1 MGKRF
6 SFHYAWIVLIITFF
20 TLIVAAGVRSMPGI
34 LIVPLEKE
42 FGWDRSAIS
51 FAVSVNLLLYGLV
64 GPFAAGLMNRF
75 GIKRII
81 VFALSLLISG
91 ILLTTIMRTNWE
103 LVVLWG
109 VMVGF
114 GSGMAAL
121 VLGATVV
128 NRWFVSHRGL
138 LMGILTAST
147 ATGQII
153 FLPFLAALTE
163 REGWRN
169 AVYAVASILA
179 ILLPT
184 VLFLMKDSPKKSGL
198 LPYGAKSEEEGI
210 IPVSGNPFMEA
221 ISALRVG
228 LRSRNFWLLAGSFF
242 VCGASTNGLVGTHLV
257 PACSDHG
264 IPEVRAAGLLALMGI
279 FDLIGTVGSGWLSDR
294 VNNKILLFMYYGLR
308 GISLLLLP
316 QAFDP
321 ESNKLSIFAVFYGLD
336 WIATVPP
343 TVALTAKIF
352 GREKVGLMFG
362 WVVAFHQIGAAVAA
376 FGAGYIRT
384 VQGEYD
390 LAFMFAGALCV
401 ITALGIFAVSTERE
415 EGKFSKTPEFAS

>member
-1 MGKRF
+1 MSKRF
-6 SFHYAWIVLIITFF
+6 SFHYAWIVLIVTFF

-42 FGWDRSAIS
+42 FGWNRSAIS

-75 GIKRII
+75 GIKRIM
-81 VFALSLLISG
+81 VFALGLLISG

-153 FLPFLAALTE
+153 FLPFLASLTE
-163 REGWRN
+163 QEGWRN
-169 AVYAVASILA
+169 AVYAVASILG

-184 VLFLMKDSPKKSGL
+184 VFFLMKDSPKQSGL

-210 IPVSGNPFMEA
+210 LPVSGNPFMEA

-401 ITALGIFAVSTERE
+401 ITALGIFAVSTEKE
-415 EGKFSKTPEFAS
+415 EGKLPETPEFAS

>member
-1 MGKRF
+1 MFRRF
-6 SFHYAWIVLIITFF
+6 PFHYAWIVLIVTFF

-34 LIVPLEKE
+34 LILPLEKE
-42 FGWDRSAIS
+42 FGWDRSGIS

-75 GIKRII
+75 GLKRIMLL
-81 VFALSLLISG
+81 ALILLITG
-91 ILLTTIMRTNWE
+91 ILLTTIMRTNWQ
-103 LVVLWG
+103 LVLLWG

-147 ATGQII
+147 ATGQIV
-153 FLPFLAALTE
+153 FLPFLASLTE
-163 REGWRN
+163 KEGWRN
-169 AVYAVASILA
+169 AVFTVAAVLGVLI
-179 ILLPT
+179 PT
-184 VLFLMKDSPKKSGL
+184 VVFLMKDSPKQSGL
-198 LPYGAKSEEEGI
+198 LPYGAKEGEEI
-210 IPVSGNPFMEA
+210 LSAPSGNPFLEA
-221 ISALRVG
+221 LQALKTG

-264 IPEVRAAGLLALMGI
+264 IPEVQAAGLLAMMGI

-294 VNNKILLFMYYGLR
+294 VNNKILLFAYYGLR
-308 GISLLLLP
+308 GLSLIFLP
-316 QAFDP
+316 SAFDP
-321 ESNKLSIFAVFYGLD
+321 DSNKLSLFAVFYGLD

-343 TVALTAKIF
+343 TVALTAKVF

-376 FGAGYIRT
+376 FGAGYLRSL
-384 VQGEYD
+384 QGHYD
-390 LAFMFAGALCV
+390 SAFLLAGGLCV
-401 ITALGIFAVSTERE
+401 ATAFSIFAISTAGKE
-415 EGKFSKTPEFAS
+415 EKFSSDAELAT

>member
-1 MGKRF
+1 MSKRF
-6 SFHYAWIVLIITFF
+6 SFHYAWIVLIVTFF

-42 FGWDRSAIS
+42 FGWNRSAIS

-75 GIKRII
+75 GIKRIM
-81 VFALSLLISG
+81 VFALGLLISG

-153 FLPFLAALTE
+153 FLPFLASLTE
-163 REGWRN
+163 QEGWRN
-169 AVYAVASILA
+169 AVYAVASILG

-184 VLFLMKDSPKKSGL
+184 VFFLMKDSPKQSGL

-210 IPVSGNPFMEA
+210 LPVSGNPFMEA

-401 ITALGIFAVSTERE
+401 ITALGIFAVSTEKE
-415 EGKFSKTPEFAS
+415 EGKLSETPEFAS

>member
-1 MGKRF
+1 
-6 SFHYAWIVLIITFF
+6 
-20 TLIVAAGVRSMPGI
+20 MPGI

-42 FGWDRSAIS
+42 FGWDRSAVS

-75 GIKRII
+75 GIKRIM
-81 VFALSLLISG
+81 VFALTLLISG

-163 REGWRN
+163 QEGWRN
-169 AVYAVASILA
+169 AVYAVASILG

-184 VLFLMKDSPKKSGL
+184 VFFLMKDSPKQSGL
-198 LPYGAKSEEEGI
+198 LPYGAKSEEEGVL
-210 IPVSGNPFMEA
+210 PVSGNPFIEA

-401 ITALGIFAVSTERE
+401 ITALGIFAVSTEKE
-415 EGKFSKTPEFAS
+415 EGKLSETPEFAS

>member
-1 MGKRF
+1 MSRRF
-6 SFHYAWIVLIITFF
+6 SFHYAWVVLIVTFF
-20 TLIVAAGVRSMPGI
+20 TLITAAGVRSMPGI
-34 LIVPLEKE
+34 LIIPLEKE

-75 GIKRII
+75 GIKRIM
-81 VFALSLLISG
+81 VAALGLLISG

-153 FLPFLAALTE
+153 FLPFLASLTE
-163 REGWRN
+163 QEGWRN

-184 VLFLMKDSPKKSGL
+184 VFFLMKDSPKKSGL
-198 LPYGAKSEEEGI
+198 LPYGAKNEEEGI
-210 IPVSGNPFMEA
+210 VPVSGNPFMEA

-228 LRSRNFWLLAGSFF
+228 LRSRSFWLLAGSFF

-384 VQGEYD
+384 TQGEYD

-401 ITALGIFAVSTERE
+401 ITAFGIFAVSTEKE
-415 EGKFSKTPEFAS
+415 EEKLSETPEFAS

>member
-1 MGKRF
+1 
-6 SFHYAWIVLIITFF
+6 
-20 TLIVAAGVRSMPGI
+20 MPGI

-75 GIKRII
+75 GIKRIM
-81 VFALSLLISG
+81 VFALGLLISG

-153 FLPFLAALTE
+153 FLPFLASLTE
-163 REGWRN
+163 QEGWRN
-169 AVYAVASILA
+169 AVYAVASILG

-184 VLFLMKDSPKKSGL
+184 VFFLMKDSPKQSGL
-198 LPYGAKSEEEGI
+198 LPYGAKSEEDGVL
-210 IPVSGNPFMEA
+210 PVSGNPFMEA

-401 ITALGIFAVSTERE
+401 MTALGIFAVSTEKE
-415 EGKFSKTPEFAS
+415 EGKLSETPEFAS

>member
-1 MGKRF
+1 
-6 SFHYAWIVLIITFF
+6 
-20 TLIVAAGVRSMPGI
+20 MPGI

-42 FGWDRSAIS
+42 FGWNRSAIS

-75 GIKRII
+75 GIKRIM
-81 VFALSLLISG
+81 VFALGLLISG

-153 FLPFLAALTE
+153 FLPFLASLTE
-163 REGWRN
+163 QEGWRN
-169 AVYAVASILA
+169 AVYAVASILG

-184 VLFLMKDSPKKSGL
+184 VFFLMKDSPKQSGL

-210 IPVSGNPFMEA
+210 LPVSGNPFMEA

-401 ITALGIFAVSTERE
+401 ITALGIFAVSTEKE
-415 EGKFSKTPEFAS
+415 EGKLSETPEFAS

>member
-1 MGKRF
+1 MSRRF
-6 SFHYAWIVLIITFF
+6 SFHYAWIVLIVTFF

-51 FAVSVNLLLYGLV
+51 FAVSINLLLYGLV

-75 GIKRII
+75 GIKRIM
-81 VFALSLLISG
+81 VFALGLLISG
-91 ILLTTIMRTNWE
+91 ILLTTIMRTNWQ

-153 FLPFLAALTE
+153 FLPFLASLTE
-163 REGWRN
+163 QEGWRN
-169 AVYAVASILA
+169 AVYAVASILG

-184 VLFLMKDSPKKSGL
+184 VFFLMKDSPKQSGL

-210 IPVSGNPFMEA
+210 LPISGNPFIEA
-221 ISALRVG
+221 ITALKVG

-401 ITALGIFAVSTERE
+401 ITALGIFAVSTEKE
-415 EGKFSKTPEFAS
+415 EAKLSETPEFAS

>member
-1 MGKRF
+1 MSRRF
-6 SFHYAWIVLIITFF
+6 PFHYAWIILVITFF

-75 GIKRII
+75 GVKRIMI
-81 VFALSLLISG
+81 FALGLLISG
-91 ILLTTIMRTNWE
+91 ILLTTIMRTNWQ

-109 VMVGF
+109 IMVGF

-153 FLPFLAALTE
+153 FLPFLASLTE
-163 REGWRN
+163 AEGWRN
-169 AVYAVASILA
+169 AVYMVAVILGV
-179 ILLPT
+179 LLP
-184 VLFLMKDSPKKSGL
+184 VVILLMKDSPKQSGL
-198 LPYGAKSEEEGI
+198 LPYGAKSEEDGI
-210 IPVSGNPFMEA
+210 LPVSGNPFVEA
-221 ISALRVG
+221 ISALKTG
-228 LRSRNFWLLAGSFF
+228 LRSKNFWLLAGSFF

-294 VNNKILLFMYYGLR
+294 VNNKILLFTYYGLR

-321 ESNKLSIFAVFYGLD
+321 ESDRLSLFAVFYGLD

-384 VQGEYD
+384 VQGHYD
-390 LAFMFAGALCV
+390 YAFMIAGALCV
-401 ITALGIFAVSTERE
+401 FTSLAIFAVSTERKNE
-415 EGKFSKTPEFAS
+415 IPGSPELVS

>member
-1 MGKRF
+1 M
-6 SFHYAWIVLIITFF
+6 IVTFF

-42 FGWDRSAIS
+42 FGWNRSAIS

-75 GIKRII
+75 GIKRIM
-81 VFALSLLISG
+81 VFALGLLISG

-153 FLPFLAALTE
+153 FLPFLASLTE
-163 REGWRN
+163 QEGWRN
-169 AVYAVASILA
+169 AVYAVASILG

-184 VLFLMKDSPKKSGL
+184 VFFLMKDSPKQSGL

-210 IPVSGNPFMEA
+210 LPVSGNPFMEA

-401 ITALGIFAVSTERE
+401 ITALGIFAVSTEKE
-415 EGKFSKTPEFAS
+415 EGKLSETPEFAS

>member
-1 MGKRF
+1 MSKRF
-6 SFHYAWIVLIITFF
+6 SFHYAWIVLIVTFF

-75 GIKRII
+75 GIKRIM
-81 VFALSLLISG
+81 VFALGLLISG

-153 FLPFLAALTE
+153 FLPFLASLTE
-163 REGWRN
+163 QEGWRN
-169 AVYAVASILA
+169 AVYAVASILG

-184 VLFLMKDSPKKSGL
+184 VFFLMKDSPKQSGL

-210 IPVSGNPFMEA
+210 IPASGNPFTEA
-221 ISALRVG
+221 ISALKVG
-228 LRSRNFWLLAGSFF
+228 LRFRNFWLLAGSFF

-352 GREKVGLMFG
+352 GRERVGLMFG

-390 LAFMFAGALCV
+390 LAFIFAGALCV

-415 EGKFSKTPEFAS
+415 DGKLSETPEFAS

>member
-1 MGKRF
+1 
-6 SFHYAWIVLIITFF
+6 
-20 TLIVAAGVRSMPGI
+20 MPGI

-75 GIKRII
+75 GLKRIMLL
-81 VFALSLLISG
+81 ALTLLITG
-91 ILLTTIMRTNWE
+91 ILLTTIMRTNWQ
-103 LVVLWG
+103 LVLLWG
-109 VMVGF
+109 IMVGF

-128 NRWFVSHRGL
+128 NRWFVTHRGL

-147 ATGQII
+147 ATGQIV
-153 FLPFLAALTE
+153 FLPLLASLTE
-163 REGWRN
+163 QEGWRN
-169 AVYAVASILA
+169 AVFTVAS
-179 ILLPT
+179 
-184 VLFLMKDSPKKSGL
+184 VLGVLIPAVIFFMKDSPKQSGL
-198 LPYGAKSEEEGI
+198 VPYGAKEGES
-210 IPVSGNPFMEA
+210 IPEASAGNPFLEA
-221 ISALRVG
+221 IQALRTG

-264 IPEVRAAGLLALMGI
+264 IPEVRAAGLLAIMGI

-294 VNNKILLFMYYGLR
+294 VNNKILLFLYYGLR
-308 GISLLLLP
+308 GISLLFLP
-316 QAFDP
+316 SAFDP
-321 ESNKLSIFAVFYGLD
+321 ESNRLSLFAVFYGLD

-362 WVVAFHQIGAAVAA
+362 WVVAFHQIGAAAAA
-376 FGAGYIRT
+376 FGAGYLRT
-384 VQGEYD
+384 LQGHYD
-390 LAFMFAGALCV
+390 YAFMIAGGLCV
-401 ITALGIFAVSTERE
+401 ITAFAIFAVSVS
-415 EGKFSKTPEFAS
+415 GKENPAIAVAQPAA

>member
-1 MGKRF
+1 MSRRF
-6 SFHYAWIVLIITFF
+6 PFHYAWIVLIVTFF

-42 FGWDRSAIS
+42 FGWNRSAIS

-75 GIKRII
+75 GIKRIM
-81 VFALSLLISG
+81 VFALGLLISG

-153 FLPFLAALTE
+153 FLPFLASLTE
-163 REGWRN
+163 QEGWRN

-184 VLFLMKDSPKKSGL
+184 VFFLMKDSPKQYGL
-198 LPYGAKSEEEGI
+198 LPYGAKSEEDGI
-210 IPVSGNPFMEA
+210 LPVSGNPFVEA
-221 ISALRVG
+221 ISALKVG

-321 ESNKLSIFAVFYGLD
+321 ESSKLSIFAVFYGLD

-390 LAFMFAGALCV
+390 LAFIFAGALCV
-401 ITALGIFAVSTERE
+401 ITALGIFAVSTEKE
-415 EGKFSKTPEFAS
+415 EGKLSETPEFAS